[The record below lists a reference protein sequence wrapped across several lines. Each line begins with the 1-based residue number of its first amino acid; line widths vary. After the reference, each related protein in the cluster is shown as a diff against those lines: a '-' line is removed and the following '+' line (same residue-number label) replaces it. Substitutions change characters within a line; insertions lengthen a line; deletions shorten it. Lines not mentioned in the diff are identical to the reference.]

1 MQIAKIQTNVYSTN
15 MQAQK
20 PVFRGVV
27 SSTINRATQ
36 PIVDGLTTVAKQNWC
51 QKSVDWLTKKDPI
64 RHLSAATGVLLSS
77 FYIRNTAKSTKIK
90 EEDKKPLMINMAV
103 VTALSTVG
111 AYTIDKVV
119 NKAINTFTN
128 VFKTVNAEKSNL
140 PKLLNGLKT
149 AKTILVFAFMYRF
162 FAPVIATPIA
172 NKLSNL
178 QSGKK
183 NLDAQSLTAPI
194 LAQAQAFKAVK

>member
-1 MQIAKIQTNVYSTN
+1 MQIAKIQTNVYSSN

-27 SSTINRATQ
+27 SSAINRATQ
-36 PIVDGLTTVAKQNWC
+36 PLVDGLTIVAKQNWC

-77 FYIRNTAKSTKIK
+77 FYIRNTAKSKKIRQ
-90 EEDKKPLMINMAV
+90 EDKKPLMINMAV
-103 VTALSTVG
+103 VTALSTIG
-111 AYTIDKVV
+111 AYTIDKVI
-119 NKAINTFTN
+119 NRTINTFTD
-128 VFKTVNAEKSNL
+128 VFKTVNQSKPNL
-140 PKLLNGLKT
+140 NKLLSGLKT

-172 NKLSNL
+172 NKLSNI

-183 NLDAQSLTAPI
+183 NLDTQTLTAPI
-194 LAQAQAFKAVK
+194 LAQAQTFKAGK